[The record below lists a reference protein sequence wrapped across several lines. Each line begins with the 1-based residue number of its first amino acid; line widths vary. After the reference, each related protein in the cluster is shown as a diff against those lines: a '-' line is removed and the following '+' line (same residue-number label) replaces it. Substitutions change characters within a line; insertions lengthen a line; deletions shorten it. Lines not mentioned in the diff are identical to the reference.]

1 MIRGGIRRLAAV
13 RRHRFR
19 LKSVPPVSITA
30 EEATPLL
37 WENTENGYTF
47 LCGSLDTACG
57 WCPPPGRLVWGAGT
71 PSSAPHPS
79 LSCSGPRLPSFTRP
93 NKHVRRGSASV
104 SCCPIFS
111 RLEISRSFQSPFRRS
126 LDVLLRPVGPWQTD
140 RKTRPRP
147 FDHVSIGLALPPL
160 PSRSFRRPASGRPGR
175 EQGPFFPLLPKY
187 EGGRLGSP
195 RFDPFSTLE
204 KRPVETDGFGGRWTG
219 KRSAVNCSS
228 PHGWIPRHRERWRK
242 PGSAGRSTNR
252 HSRQANDRRIKVE
265 GERSKGTEPSTRGH
279 ERCLPTTWENTEG
292 SSRSLSHVQ
301 LNIAL
306 QPSALRSDAENQ
318 PFPRRRRLPIGPVP
332 LARLRSFQV
341 DRTASARLVAK
352 LHGRSMHVQLSD
364 ETGRMTEASP
374 LSEAR

>member
-13 RRHRFR
+13 RRRRFR

-37 WENTENGYTF
+37 GENTENGYTF

-57 WCPPPGRLVWGAGT
+57 WCPHRGGWSAGRELLPLHHTLRFRVRALVFLLSPDRINMCAEDRPACRVLRSFRDWKYLVRSNPLFDEAWTFSCGQLAFGRPIARPVPD
-71 PSSAPHPS
+71 PS
-79 LSCSGPRLPSFTRP
+79 TT
-93 NKHVRRGSASV
+93 SASAWP
-104 SCCPIFS
+104 S
-111 RLEISRSFQSPFRRS
+111 
-126 LDVLLRPVGPWQTD
+126 
-140 RKTRPRP
+140 
-147 FDHVSIGLALPPL
+147 PL
-160 PSRSFRRPASGRPGR
+160 PSRSFRRPASGSPWR

-187 EGGRLGSP
+187 EGGRLWSP
-195 RFDPFSTLE
+195 RFDPSSTLE

-219 KRSAVNCSS
+219 KRSDVNCSS

-242 PGSAGRSTNR
+242 PGSAGRATNR
-252 HSRQANDRRIKVE
+252 HSRQANDRRIKFE

>member
-93 NKHVRRGSASV
+93 YKHVRRGSASV

-147 FDHVSIGLALPPL
+147 FDHVSIGLALPTWRPGPFVDL
-160 PSRSFRRPASGRPGR
+160 PQGDPVGNKAPSSPFSPNTKEAVSGHHGSIPFPPWKSVRSRPTVSVGGGRGSDRPSTAPAPTDGSRDTGSDGGSLEAREGPRIDTAGRRTIGGSRSKESGRRGR
-175 EQGPFFPLLPKY
+175 NHPRVGTNGAYLPRGKTRKDPL
-187 EGGRLGSP
+187 
-195 RFDPFSTLE
+195 DPF
-204 KRPVETDGFGGRWTG
+204 PMC
-219 KRSAVNCSS
+219 N
-228 PHGWIPRHRERWRK
+228 
-242 PGSAGRSTNR
+242 
-252 HSRQANDRRIKVE
+252 
-265 GERSKGTEPSTRGH
+265 
-279 ERCLPTTWENTEG
+279 
-292 SSRSLSHVQ
+292 
-301 LNIAL
+301 
-306 QPSALRSDAENQ
+306 
-318 PFPRRRRLPIGPVP
+318 
-332 LARLRSFQV
+332 
-341 DRTASARLVAK
+341 
-352 LHGRSMHVQLSD
+352 
-364 ETGRMTEASP
+364 
-374 LSEAR
+374 